1 MPRNIQTREG
11 YELWDRLNAIPHYGF
26 LLNAQGNG
34 VVRAEGIG
42 DWIER
47 HAAQVVVDDA
57 QSDLNTLREENARL
71 QAEVTTLSKNV
82 VEFTR
87 DDFDQTL
94 NNLRRMGASIDGDN
108 AYKRDL
114 CDSIKGAM
122 AFGFQDRC
130 PPPTGHWAK
139 SFWDIGRAEGE
150 KYGEL
155 ESLRAEVHRLRK
167 DAARYNVLRQADV
180 DTVHNG
186 GLFAGLT
193 PENIVINGR
202 DLDERVDAV
211 LAQTLNPA

>member
-11 YELWDRLNAIPHYGF
+11 YEVWDRLNAIPHYGF
-26 LLNAQGNG
+26 LLNPKGNG

-47 HAAQVVVDDA
+47 HAAQVVIDDA

-71 QAEVTTLSKNV
+71 QDEV
-82 VEFTR
+82 
-87 DDFDQTL
+87 Q
-94 NNLRRMGASIDGDN
+94 
-108 AYKRDL
+108 
-114 CDSIKGAM
+114 
-122 AFGFQDRC
+122 
-130 PPPTGHWAK
+130 
-139 SFWDIGRAEGE
+139 
-150 KYGEL
+150 
-155 ESLRAEVHRLRK
+155 RLRK

-180 DTVHNG
+180 DTIHNG

-211 LAQTLNPA
+211 LAQPLNPA